1 MATPRVWS
9 ERVESPGVRGWHDC
23 AYSSALMVLVGAGKS
38 DYPLGIY
45 TPAERNELEKY
56 DTRPD
61 NTGATNADV
70 LMAVHRR
77 YGIELKRQELTT
89 QSLTAELLR
98 RKGRIYS
105 IAGSFRFL
113 PLGHKLR
120 RHQPDFVGGHQVAF
134 KPDGTGWGLWL
145 DPLAENKYVGDVV
158 DVETVAKFAWENWP
172 ALYLNEDELAAMP
185 DTSTPEADMRTEITI
200 TVFPVLKELRIPPG
214 KIVNLY
220 DPNHIGGRVKYIP
233 ALPNGSRAAC
243 DATVQ
248 IVRDPKAIP
257 HGTFRRIKGGGYD
270 GLLAQ
275 KDTVELVDVDSP
287 DVRSAALAVA
297 QAAVDKAAEY

>member
-9 ERVESPGVRGWHDC
+9 ERVESPGVTGWHDC
-23 AYSSALMVLVGAGKS
+23 AYSAALMVLVGAGKTNF
-38 DYPLGIY
+38 PLGIY
-45 TPAERNELEKY
+45 TPDERNELERY

-89 QSLTAELLR
+89 ESLTAELLR

-113 PLGHKLR
+113 PIGHKLR
-120 RHQPDFVGGHQVAF
+120 RHQWDFIGGHQITYM
-134 KPDGTGWGLWL
+134 PDGKGWGLWL
-145 DPLAENKYVGDVV
+145 DPLAENRYVGDIV
-158 DVETVAKFAWENWP
+158 DVDTVAQFAWENWV
-172 ALYLNEDELAAMP
+172 ALYLNEDQLASMP
-185 DTSTPEADMRTEITI
+185 DTSTPEADMDTEITI
-200 TVFPVLKELRIPPG
+200 TVYPVLQRLRIPPG
-214 KIVNLY
+214 KVVNLY
-220 DPNHIGGRVKYIP
+220 DPNHIGSRVRYIP
-233 ALPNGSRAAC
+233 ALADGSWADC

-248 IVRDPKAIP
+248 IVREPKAVP
-257 HGTFRRIKGGGYD
+257 NGTFRRIKGGGYD

-275 KDTVELVDVDSP
+275 KDTVELVRVESLDA
-287 DVRSAALAVA
+287 RTAALSVA
-297 QAAVDKAAEY
+297 QAAADKAAEY